1 MLQSSM
7 HLYSQFKFC
16 SYHSIDYTSTQNQVI
31 FSWMKEKWT
40 SDLKWNCMLGPCFS
54 TINSPHNA
62 RISCE
67 KWISMRNKNDLANT
81 KQNIQSITVE
91 QFKLY
96 FCLTKDKG
104 QFERRYT
111 ISHKGNQVYKCT
123 GCPHPLYPSR
133 QQITLFDNFPCAI
146 FPTKD
151 RVNTGYEKNV
161 FVKNITTFRV

>member
-1 MLQSSM
+1 M
-7 HLYSQFKFC
+7 HLYSQFKFG

-62 RISCE
+62 RIPCE
-67 KWISMRNKNDLANT
+67 KWITMRNENDLANT

-111 ISHKGNQVYKCT
+111 ISHKRNQVYKMYR
-123 GCPHPLYPSR
+123 PPSPPLP
-133 QQITLFDNFPCAI
+133 L
-146 FPTKD
+146 K
-151 RVNTGYEKNV
+151 
-161 FVKNITTFRV
+161 TTNYSV